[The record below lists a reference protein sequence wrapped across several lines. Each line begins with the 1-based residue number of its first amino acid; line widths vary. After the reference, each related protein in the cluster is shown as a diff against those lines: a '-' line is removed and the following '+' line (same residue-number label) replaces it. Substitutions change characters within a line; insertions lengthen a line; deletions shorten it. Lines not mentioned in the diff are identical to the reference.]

1 MFSLLTDEYD
11 KRYGIN
17 EDHLSR
23 ISELILQMQRKIPTH
38 KHAGGHLRVNLSHV
52 MINII
57 QLLRVELEKLIVV
70 KLLIIQQL
78 FFLQMKVGQK
88 NMLKITI

>member
-1 MFSLLTDEYD
+1 MVLM
-11 KRYGIN
+11 
-17 EDHLSR
+17 R
-23 ISELILQMQRKIPTH
+23 IIYHEFQKLILQMQRKILTH
-38 KHAGGHLRVNLSHV
+38 KHAVGHLRVNLFHV

-70 KLLIIQQL
+70 KLLMEQQL

-88 NMLKITI
+88 NMLKIII